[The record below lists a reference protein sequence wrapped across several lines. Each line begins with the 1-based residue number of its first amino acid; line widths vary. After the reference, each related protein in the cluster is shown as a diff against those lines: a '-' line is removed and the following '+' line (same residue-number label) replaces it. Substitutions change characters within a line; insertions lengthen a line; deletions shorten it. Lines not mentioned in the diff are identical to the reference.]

1 MLKRPP
7 SSSHGL
13 PWQAAHPVWMCGMRP
28 FFLLAMGS
36 ALGLVLWWLLVLG
49 AGLPPPPVAGG
60 PMVWHV
66 HELVF
71 GFALAAVAGFA
82 LTAIPEFTSAPGAT
96 RGQLRA
102 LVALWLLGRLGFWG
116 SGLAGAPALVLA
128 ALAHLGLLLGLAAV
142 LARPLWAPAGRR
154 HAAFW
159 WALLALAVAVA
170 GFYADALRGLPG
182 LRWLH
187 LALGLLMLLIVVAM
201 SRISMRIVN
210 RAIEQATPSAPPYLA
225 RPPRRHLAT
234 LCIALYTAAE
244 FLQPGTQLAGWLALA
259 ASASVFHLMSDWHV
273 GRALLRRTPLML
285 YAVYACMALGYGAL
299 GLAHLGAGGAPGA
312 GRHLLTMG
320 AVGLNIFAVIF
331 IAGRAH
337 CGLPPDTSRWIP
349 LAAAVLL
356 LATTV
361 RAGATWWG
369 GGPAWLM
376 AAGLGWCAAFAVL
389 LWRIGPALW
398 RARADGREGCEGP

>member
-1 MLKRPP
+1 
-7 SSSHGL
+7 
-13 PWQAAHPVWMCGMRP
+13 MRP

-36 ALGLVLWWLLVLG
+36 AVLLLGLWSAVLA
-49 AGLPPPPVAGG
+49 AGLPPPPVVGG
-60 PMVWHV
+60 AVVWHV

-82 LTAIPEFTSAPGAT
+82 LTAIPEFTGSPGAT
-96 RGQLRA
+96 PAQLRA
-102 LVALWLLGRLGFWG
+102 LVLLWVLGRVGFG
-116 SGLAGAPALVLA
+116 ASGMVGAPALWLA
-128 ALAHLGLLLGLAAV
+128 ALAHGGLLLGLAAV

-154 HAAFW
+154 HMAFW

-187 LALGLLMLLIVVAM
+187 VALGLLMLLIVVAM

-210 RAIEQATPSAPPYLA
+210 RAIEQATPGAPPYLA

-234 LCIALYTAAE
+234 LCITLYTLLE
-244 FLQPGTQLAGWLALA
+244 FWQAGSPLSGWLALA
-259 ASASVFHLMSDWHV
+259 ASAAMFHLMGDWHV

-299 GLAHLGAGGAPGA
+299 GLSHLGLSFLGAGLPASA
-312 GRHLLTMG
+312 GRHLMTMG
-320 AVGLNIFAVIF
+320 AVGLSIFAVIA

-337 CGLPPDTSRWIP
+337 CGLLPDTSRWIP
-349 LAAAVLL
+349 AAAALLL
-356 LATTV
+356 LATAV
-361 RAGATWWG
+361 RAGAAWAG
-369 GGPAWLM
+369 GGPAWLA
-376 AAGLGWCAAFAVL
+376 AAGLGWCAAFGVL
-389 LWRIGPALW
+389 CWRIAPPLW
-398 RARADGREGCEGP
+398 RARADGRWGC